1 MSSASDP
8 APLPKRLGEYEVL
21 FELATGGMASVFL
34 ARQLGDAGFERL
46 VALKRVHPHL
56 LRDPEVFAMASDEAR
71 LAALVRHPN
80 VVPVIGVIDSGGEL
94 GLVQEYVEG
103 ASASALLRRLSKL
116 GEILEPAIAVRI
128 VCDAL
133 RGLHAAHE
141 AHDLLGEPLEL
152 VHRDISPQNLM
163 VGTDGITRVID
174 FGIARAERRLAMTKS
189 GIIKGK
195 IHYMAPE
202 QIEDRQVDRRA
213 DLFAMGA
220 VLFELLSGERPFGE
234 GSESVVMGRVLIG
247 DVELERL
254 PSGTERLRG
263 PLASALA
270 TRPEQR
276 PATALELSRAISSA
290 LPPADEEQVARV
302 VARALGTEL
311 EARRDRI
318 RLAVGR
324 GDDETREEQDA
335 RGAHEE
341 ATKAAVPTGAS
352 PPAAAHE
359 SGGRV
364 WLWPIVASFAALL
377 GAIALFGGSRAD
389 SPGGRSRSAFAAP
402 EPSLSARS
410 SVTAATASAL
420 PAVSGTVSSAAKEP
434 ASASASA
441 RPSAGP
447 KPVARPSSSMSAARS
462 SELLPSPYPK
472 P

>member
-1 MSSASDP
+1 MSLASDP

-94 GLVQEYVEG
+94 SLVQEYVEG
-103 ASASALLRRLSKL
+103 GSASALVRRLSKL
-116 GEILEPAIAVRI
+116 GETLEPAIAVRI

-141 AHDLLGEPLEL
+141 ARDLLGEPLEL

-189 GIIKGK
+189 GIVKGK

-202 QIEDRQVDRRA
+202 QIEELEVDRRA

-247 DVELERL
+247 DVELDKL
-254 PSGTERLRG
+254 PSGTERLRE

-270 TRPEQR
+270 TRPEHR

-302 VARALGTEL
+302 VVRALGAEL
-311 EARRDRI
+311 AARRDRI
-318 RLAVGR
+318 RFAVGR
-324 GDDETREEQDA
+324 GDDETRDEEDELGA
-335 RGAHEE
+335 REE
-341 ATKAAVPTGAS
+341 PTKAAVPSGAG
-352 PPAAAHE
+352 PPAAAPE
-359 SGGRV
+359 PAARS
-364 WLWPIVASFAALL
+364 WLWPIALGVSALL
-377 GAIALFGGSRAD
+377 GAIALVGGSRTNSHGD
-389 SPGGRSRSAFAAP
+389 VSRSAFEAP
-402 EPSLSARS
+402 QASLPARPST
-410 SVTAATASAL
+410 TATTTSAL
-420 PAVSGTVSSAAKEP
+420 PAVSGTVSSSANEP
-434 ASASASA
+434 AIASA

-447 KPVARPSSSMSAARS
+447 KPAARPSASMTAARS